1 MEKISFISRSE
12 KQTMEFASSISENF
26 TGGEVLLLEGDIG
39 AGKTRFTKGLA
50 KGLKI
55 KEAVTSPTFTIMQ
68 IYSGKLNLYHLDMY
82 RIQSESE
89 LIETG
94 IYEALDDKNGVTVIE
109 WPQLTKALFDSPINV
124 SIKIID
130 ENTREITVTK

>member
-1 MEKISFISRSE
+1 MEKISFISGSE
-12 KQTMEFASSISENF
+12 KQTMEFAASISQSF
-26 TGGEVLLLEGDIG
+26 TGGEVLLLEGGIG

-55 KEAVTSPTFTIMQ
+55 KDAVTSPTFTIMH
-68 IYSGKLNLYHLDMY
+68 IYSGRLNLYHLDMY

-89 LIETG
+89 LTETG

-109 WPQLTKALFDSPINV
+109 WPQIAMALFDTPIKV
-124 SIKIID
+124 SIKILD
-130 ENTREITVTK
+130 ENKREITVIK

>member
-1 MEKISFISRSE
+1 MEKISYISRSE
-12 KQTMEFASSISENF
+12 KQTIEFASSISKSF

-68 IYSGKLNLYHLDMY
+68 IYSGRLNLYHLDMY

-94 IYEALDDKNGVTVIE
+94 IYEALDDKNGITVIE
-109 WPQLTKALFDSPINV
+109 WPQIAKALFDSPINV

-130 ENTREITVTK
+130 KNTREITVTK